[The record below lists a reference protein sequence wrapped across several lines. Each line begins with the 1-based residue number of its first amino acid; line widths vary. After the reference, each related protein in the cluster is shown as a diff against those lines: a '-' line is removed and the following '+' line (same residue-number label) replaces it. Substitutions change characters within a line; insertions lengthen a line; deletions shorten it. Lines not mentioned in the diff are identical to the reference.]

1 MKFGFQIDPV
11 HTLNH
16 DTDSTLPMI
25 LESQKRK
32 NRNFIF
38 SPSSLT
44 FKKNTVYALVKEIK
58 FKNNK
63 LNSYIISSEKILNLN
78 SLNCIFIRQDPPYN
92 MEYISSMH
100 LLEQLNP
107 KTKVINSPA
116 GIRNAPEKILM
127 LKFKD
132 IIPPTLIT
140 RSRKEIDLFMS
151 SCKRSVI
158 KPLYGNGGQG
168 IFLLDKNDKNY
179 NQIIEKFIDEDSVPF
194 IVQKFLPEI
203 IKGDKRI
210 ILINGEPVAALKRIP
225 KTNEFRSNIHVG
237 GNTKAVKLSK
247 NDRKIC
253 GIIKETLINEKL
265 FFAGIDVIGNYLTE
279 INVTSPT
286 CIQEIK
292 KLHKRLKTTIVYV
305 THDQTEAMSLGTNIA
320 IMDQGKIQQCD
331 TPKNI
336 YNKPQNMFVADF
348 IGSPSMNL
356 LEGSLNNKIFKPNG
370 SDNVQ
375 IPLEKYDF
383 INTKKR
389 GH

>member
-1 MKFGFQIDPV
+1 MKYGFQIDPV
-11 HTLNH
+11 HTLNN

-44 FKKNTVYALVKEIK
+44 FKKNTVYAIAKEIK
-58 FKNNK
+58 FKNSK
-63 LNSYIISSEKILNLN
+63 LSSYSISIEKIINLN
-78 SLNCIFIRQDPPYN
+78 SLNYIFIRQDPPYN
-92 MEYISSMH
+92 MEYISSMY
-100 LLEQLNP
+100 LLEYLNS
-107 KTKVINSPA
+107 KTRIINSPT

-140 RSRKEIDLFMS
+140 RSRNEIDLFM
-151 SCKRSVI
+151 KKFKKSVI

-168 IFLLDKNDKNY
+168 IFLLDKKDKNY
-179 NQIIEKFIDEDSVPF
+179 NQIIEKFIDEENVPF
-194 IVQKFLPEI
+194 IVQKYLPEI
-203 IKGDKRI
+203 KKGDKRI

-253 GIIKETLINEKL
+253 RIIKETLISEKL
-265 FFAGIDVIGNYLTE
+265 FFVGIDVIGNYLTE

-292 KLHKRLKTTIVYV
+292 KLHKIDV
-305 THDQTEAMSLGTNIA
+305 A
-320 IMDQGKIQQCD
+320 KI
-331 TPKNI
+331 
-336 YNKPQNMFVADF
+336 
-348 IGSPSMNL
+348 
-356 LEGSLNNKIFKPNG
+356 IFDKL
-370 SDNVQ
+370 V
-375 IPLEKYDF
+375 E
-383 INTKKR
+383 
-389 GH
+389 

>member
-1 MKFGFQIDPV
+1 MKYGFQIDPV
-11 HTLNH
+11 STLNH

-25 LESQKRK
+25 FESQKRK

-44 FKKNTVYALVKEIK
+44 FKNNTVYALATEIK

-63 LNSYIISSEKILNLN
+63 LSSYTVSNEKILNLN
-78 SLNCIFIRQDPPYN
+78 SLNYIFIRQDPTYN

-168 IFLLDKNDKNY
+168 IFLLDKKDKNY

-253 GIIKETLINEKL
+253 SIIKGTLVNEKL

-292 KLHKRLKTTIVYV
+292 KLHKIDV
-305 THDQTEAMSLGTNIA
+305 A
-320 IMDQGKIQQCD
+320 KI
-331 TPKNI
+331 
-336 YNKPQNMFVADF
+336 
-348 IGSPSMNL
+348 
-356 LEGSLNNKIFKPNG
+356 IFDKL
-370 SDNVQ
+370 D
-375 IPLEKYDF
+375 E
-383 INTKKR
+383 
-389 GH
+389 

>member
-1 MKFGFQIDPV
+1 MRCGFQMDPV
-11 HTLNH
+11 NTLNH

-25 LESQKRK
+25 FESQKRE
-32 NRNFIF
+32 NQNYVF

-44 FKKNTVYALVKEIK
+44 FKKNSIYARVKEIK

-63 LNSYIISSEKILNLN
+63 LSSHTISEEKILNLN
-78 SLNCIFIRQDPPYN
+78 SLNFIFVRQDPPYN

-100 LLEQLNP
+100 LLEQLNA

-127 LKFKD
+127 LRFKD

-140 RSRKEIDLFMS
+140 RSKKEIDLFMTNH
-151 SCKRSVI
+151 KRSVI
-158 KPLYGNGGQG
+158 KPMYGNGGQG

-179 NQIIEKFIDEDSVPF
+179 NQIIEKFIDEESVPF

-210 ILINGEPVAALKRIP
+210 ILINGEPVAALKRVP
-225 KTNEFRSNIHVG
+225 KKNEFRSNIHVG
-237 GNTKAVKLSK
+237 GNTKAVGLSR

-253 GIIKETLINEKL
+253 DMIKETLISEKL
-265 FFAGIDVIGNYLTE
+265 FFVGIDVIGNFLTE

-292 KLHKRLKTTIVYV
+292 KVHKIDVAKIIF
-305 THDQTEAMSLGTNIA
+305 DKLG
-320 IMDQGKIQQCD
+320 
-331 TPKNI
+331 
-336 YNKPQNMFVADF
+336 
-348 IGSPSMNL
+348 
-356 LEGSLNNKIFKPNG
+356 
-370 SDNVQ
+370 
-375 IPLEKYDF
+375 
-383 INTKKR
+383 
-389 GH
+389 

>member
-38 SPSSLT
+38 SPNSLT

-253 GIIKETLINEKL
+253 SIIKETLINEKL

-292 KLHKRLKTTIVYV
+292 KLHKIDV
-305 THDQTEAMSLGTNIA
+305 A
-320 IMDQGKIQQCD
+320 KI
-331 TPKNI
+331 
-336 YNKPQNMFVADF
+336 
-348 IGSPSMNL
+348 
-356 LEGSLNNKIFKPNG
+356 IFDKL
-370 SDNVQ
+370 D
-375 IPLEKYDF
+375 E
-383 INTKKR
+383 
-389 GH
+389 

>member
-225 KTNEFRSNIHVG
+225 KINEFRSNIHVG

-253 GIIKETLINEKL
+253 SIIKETLINEKL

-292 KLHKRLKTTIVYV
+292 KLHKI
-305 THDQTEAMSLGTNIA
+305 DIA
-320 IMDQGKIQQCD
+320 KI
-331 TPKNI
+331 
-336 YNKPQNMFVADF
+336 
-348 IGSPSMNL
+348 
-356 LEGSLNNKIFKPNG
+356 IFDKL
-370 SDNVQ
+370 D
-375 IPLEKYDF
+375 E
-383 INTKKR
+383 
-389 GH
+389 

>member
-38 SPSSLT
+38 SPRSLT

-78 SLNCIFIRQDPPYN
+78 SLNYIFIRQDPPYN

-168 IFLLDKNDKNY
+168 IFLLDKKDKNY
-179 NQIIEKFIDEDSVPF
+179 NQIIEKFIDEDNIPF
-194 IVQKFLPEI
+194 IVQRFLPEI

-253 GIIKETLINEKL
+253 SIIKETLINEKL

-292 KLHKRLKTTIVYV
+292 KLHKIDV
-305 THDQTEAMSLGTNIA
+305 A
-320 IMDQGKIQQCD
+320 KI
-331 TPKNI
+331 
-336 YNKPQNMFVADF
+336 
-348 IGSPSMNL
+348 
-356 LEGSLNNKIFKPNG
+356 IFDKL
-370 SDNVQ
+370 D
-375 IPLEKYDF
+375 E
-383 INTKKR
+383 
-389 GH
+389 

>member
-63 LNSYIISSEKILNLN
+63 LNSHIISSEKVLNLN

-168 IFLLDKNDKNY
+168 IFLLDKKDKNY

-253 GIIKETLINEKL
+253 SIIKETLTNEKL

-292 KLHKRLKTTIVYV
+292 KHHKIDV
-305 THDQTEAMSLGTNIA
+305 A
-320 IMDQGKIQQCD
+320 KI
-331 TPKNI
+331 
-336 YNKPQNMFVADF
+336 
-348 IGSPSMNL
+348 
-356 LEGSLNNKIFKPNG
+356 IFDKL
-370 SDNVQ
+370 DV
-375 IPLEKYDF
+375 
-383 INTKKR
+383 
-389 GH
+389 

>member
-38 SPSSLT
+38 SPRSLT

-63 LNSYIISSEKILNLN
+63 LNSYIISSEKILSLN

-168 IFLLDKNDKNY
+168 IFLLDKKDKNY

-253 GIIKETLINEKL
+253 SIIKETLINEKL

-292 KLHKRLKTTIVYV
+292 KLHKIDV
-305 THDQTEAMSLGTNIA
+305 A
-320 IMDQGKIQQCD
+320 KI
-331 TPKNI
+331 
-336 YNKPQNMFVADF
+336 
-348 IGSPSMNL
+348 
-356 LEGSLNNKIFKPNG
+356 IFDKL
-370 SDNVQ
+370 D
-375 IPLEKYDF
+375 E
-383 INTKKR
+383 
-389 GH
+389 

>member
-38 SPSSLT
+38 SPRSLT

-168 IFLLDKNDKNY
+168 IFLLDKKDKNY

-237 GNTKAVKLSK
+237 GNTKAVRLSK

-253 GIIKETLINEKL
+253 SIIKETLINEKL

-292 KLHKRLKTTIVYV
+292 KLHKIDV
-305 THDQTEAMSLGTNIA
+305 A
-320 IMDQGKIQQCD
+320 KI
-331 TPKNI
+331 
-336 YNKPQNMFVADF
+336 
-348 IGSPSMNL
+348 
-356 LEGSLNNKIFKPNG
+356 IFDKL
-370 SDNVQ
+370 D
-375 IPLEKYDF
+375 E
-383 INTKKR
+383 
-389 GH
+389 

>member
-11 HTLNH
+11 YTLNH

-38 SPSSLT
+38 SPRSLT

-168 IFLLDKNDKNY
+168 IFLLDKKDKNY

-253 GIIKETLINEKL
+253 SIIKETLINEKL

-292 KLHKRLKTTIVYV
+292 KLHKIDV
-305 THDQTEAMSLGTNIA
+305 A
-320 IMDQGKIQQCD
+320 KI
-331 TPKNI
+331 
-336 YNKPQNMFVADF
+336 
-348 IGSPSMNL
+348 
-356 LEGSLNNKIFKPNG
+356 IFDKL
-370 SDNVQ
+370 D
-375 IPLEKYDF
+375 E
-383 INTKKR
+383 
-389 GH
+389 

>member
-38 SPSSLT
+38 SPRSLT

-63 LNSYIISSEKILNLN
+63 LNSFSISGEKILNLN

-168 IFLLDKNDKNY
+168 IFLLDKKDKNY

-253 GIIKETLINEKL
+253 SIIKETLINEKL

-292 KLHKRLKTTIVYV
+292 KLHKIDV
-305 THDQTEAMSLGTNIA
+305 A
-320 IMDQGKIQQCD
+320 KI
-331 TPKNI
+331 
-336 YNKPQNMFVADF
+336 
-348 IGSPSMNL
+348 
-356 LEGSLNNKIFKPNG
+356 IFDKL
-370 SDNVQ
+370 D
-375 IPLEKYDF
+375 E
-383 INTKKR
+383 
-389 GH
+389 

>member
-11 HTLNH
+11 YTLNH

-38 SPSSLT
+38 SPRSLT

-253 GIIKETLINEKL
+253 SIIKETLINEKL
-265 FFAGIDVIGNYLTE
+265 LNY
-279 INVTSPT
+279 
-286 CIQEIK
+286 
-292 KLHKRLKTTIVYV
+292 
-305 THDQTEAMSLGTNIA
+305 
-320 IMDQGKIQQCD
+320 
-331 TPKNI
+331 
-336 YNKPQNMFVADF
+336 
-348 IGSPSMNL
+348 
-356 LEGSLNNKIFKPNG
+356 
-370 SDNVQ
+370 
-375 IPLEKYDF
+375 
-383 INTKKR
+383 
-389 GH
+389 